1 MRTLTHILN
10 KILAGCCCIILAIM
24 VFCVTWQVI
33 ARFIFNAPST
43 VLDEFTQILFM
54 WMILLGGVYT
64 AGLKKHLAI
73 DLLAQKLPAASVLTL
88 DSFIQ
93 IIITVFAV
101 IFMIYGGNIVVE
113 KAQHVGQISPV
124 LKWPMDK
131 VYWVMPVSGLI
142 LVWYSVMNIIHNYRK
157 RNFH

>member
-1 MRTLTHILN
+1 
-10 KILAGCCCIILAIM
+10 
-24 VFCVTWQVI
+24 

-54 WMILLGGVYT
+54 WIILLGGVYT

-131 VYWVMPVSGLI
+131 VY
-142 LVWYSVMNIIHNYRK
+142 
-157 RNFH
+157 